1 MAERSALGVTWC
13 PHEVQ
18 GGEQHKGH
26 GQEDDQGGGGGA
38 GCLRITYCNEIMP
51 ISPRRY
57 EETVLDC
64 IWPPDS

>member
-1 MAERSALGVTWC
+1 MRFRV
-13 PHEVQ
+13 VNN
-18 GGEQHKGH
+18 KK
-26 GQEDDQGGGGGA
+26 DMDRRMIRVGGA

-64 IWPPDS
+64 IWPPDLLR